1 MITVKK
7 VITKKQQKEFLE
19 FPLSLYKDNPYFVPS
34 LYMME
39 KDIFK
44 KNYGYYDTCEA
55 VCFNAY
61 LDNKVV
67 GRIQAILQKAS
78 NEKYNQKRIRFTRF
92 DCIDNQDVA
101 NALFDKV
108 KEYALDK
115 NMNELVGPLGFSDL
129 EREGL
134 LIEGF
139 DKLSTFEE
147 QYNYDYY
154 QRLIENYGFEKEVD
168 WVEHQLRLL
177 PSAKERLDK
186 YSSLIL
192 KRFNLKVSKCKSVN
206 EFMKRYLDQFF
217 DIIDETYKDLY
228 GTVPFTESS
237 KAMLTST
244 FKLIVNERQV
254 KVIVDKN
261 DRVVCFGICFPSLSK
276 AVQKSQGK
284 LTIPCLFR
292 LLNAIKNPK
301 SIDLGLIGV
310 LPEYAKKGVATILLK
325 EIMDLM
331 IEDNLEYA
339 ETNLNLENNISIINQ
354 WKNFD
359 TIQHKRR
366 RCFVMKIGE

>member
-254 KVIVDKN
+254 KVIVDEN

-331 IEDNLEYA
+331 IEDNIEYA

>member
-34 LYMME
+34 LYLME

-254 KVIVDKN
+254 KVIVDEN

-292 LLNAIKNPK
+292 LLNAIKKPK

>member
-34 LYMME
+34 LYLME

-244 FKLIVNERQV
+244 FKLIVNEKQV
-254 KVIVDKN
+254 KVIVDEN

-366 RCFVMKIGE
+366 RCFVMKSNS

>member
-1 MITVKK
+1 MIIVKK

-34 LYMME
+34 LYLME

-92 DCIDNQDVA
+92 DCIDNQDIA

-168 WVEHQLRLL
+168 WIEHQLRLL

-192 KRFNLKVSKCKSVN
+192 KRFNLKVSKCKSIN

-237 KAMLTST
+237 KAMLVST

-254 KVIVDKN
+254 KVIVDEN
-261 DRVVCFGICFPSLSK
+261 ERVVCFGICFPSLSK

-366 RCFVMKIGE
+366 RCFVMKIGD

>member
-1 MITVKK
+1 MILVKK

-34 LYMME
+34 LYLME

-254 KVIVDKN
+254 KVIVDEN

>member
-34 LYMME
+34 LYLME

-254 KVIVDKN
+254 KVIVDEN

>member
-254 KVIVDKN
+254 KVIVDEN

-292 LLNAIKNPK
+292 LFNAIKNPK

>member
-34 LYMME
+34 LYLME
-39 KDIFK
+39 KDIFR

-92 DCIDNQDVA
+92 DCIDNQAVA

-192 KRFNLKVSKCKSVN
+192 KRFNLKISKCKSVN

-237 KAMLTST
+237 KAMLVST

-254 KVIVDKN
+254 KVIVDEN

-366 RCFVMKIGE
+366 RCFVMKIGD

>member
-1 MITVKK
+1 MIIVEK
-7 VITKKQQKEFLE
+7 VITKNQQKEFLE

-34 LYMME
+34 LYLME
-39 KDIFK
+39 KDIFN
-44 KNYGYYDTCEA
+44 KNYGYYDTCES

-61 LDNKVV
+61 IDNKVV

-78 NEKYNQKRIRFTRF
+78 NEKYNQRRIRFTRF

-108 KEYALDK
+108 KEYALSK

-154 QRLIENYGFEKEVD
+154 QKLIENYGFKKEVD

-254 KVIVDKN
+254 KVIVDEN

-339 ETNLNLENNISIINQ
+339 ETNLNLETNISIINQ

-366 RCFVMKIGE
+366 RCFVMKIGD

>member
-1 MITVKK
+1 
-7 VITKKQQKEFLE
+7 
-19 FPLSLYKDNPYFVPS
+19 
-34 LYMME
+34 ME

-192 KRFNLKVSKCKSVN
+192 KRFNLKVSKCKSIN

-237 KAMLTST
+237 KAMLVST

-254 KVIVDKN
+254 KVIVDEN

>member
-237 KAMLTST
+237 KAMLVST

-254 KVIVDKN
+254 KVIVDEN

>member
-1 MITVKK
+1 MILVKK

-34 LYMME
+34 LYLME

-101 NALFDKV
+101 SALFDKV

-254 KVIVDKN
+254 KVIVDEN

>member
-237 KAMLTST
+237 KAMLVST
-244 FKLIVNERQV
+244 FKLIVNEKQV
-254 KVIVDKN
+254 KVIVDEN

-292 LLNAIKNPK
+292 LLNAINNPK

>member
-1 MITVKK
+1 MIVVKK

-34 LYMME
+34 LYLME

-78 NEKYNQKRIRFTRF
+78 NEKFNQKRIRFTRF

-115 NMNELVGPLGFSDL
+115 DMNELVGPLGFSDL

-237 KAMLTST
+237 KAMLVST

-254 KVIVDKN
+254 KVIVDEN

-301 SIDLGLIGV
+301 TIDLGLIGV

>member
-1 MITVKK
+1 MIIVKK
-7 VITKKQQKEFLE
+7 VITKKQQKELLE

-34 LYMME
+34 LYLME

-92 DCIDNQDVA
+92 DCIDNQDIA

-168 WVEHQLRLL
+168 WIEHQLRLL

-192 KRFNLKVSKCKSVN
+192 KRFNLKVSKCKSIN

-237 KAMLTST
+237 KAMLVST

-254 KVIVDKN
+254 KVIVDEN
-261 DRVVCFGICFPSLSK
+261 ERVVCFGICFPSLSK

-366 RCFVMKIGE
+366 RCFVMKIGD

>member
-1 MITVKK
+1 MIVVKK
-7 VITKKQQKEFLE
+7 VVTKKQQKEFLE

-34 LYMME
+34 LYLME

-108 KEYALDK
+108 NEYALDK

-139 DKLSTFEE
+139 DQLSTFEE

-237 KAMLTST
+237 KAMLVST

-254 KVIVDKN
+254 KVIVDEN

>member
-1 MITVKK
+1 MIIVKK

-34 LYMME
+34 LYLME

-67 GRIQAILQKAS
+67 GRIQAILQKAG

-92 DCIDNQDVA
+92 DCIDNQDIA

-168 WVEHQLRLL
+168 WIEHQLRLL

-192 KRFNLKVSKCKSVN
+192 KRFNLKVSKCKSIN

-237 KAMLTST
+237 KAMLVST

-254 KVIVDKN
+254 KVIVDEN
-261 DRVVCFGICFPSLSK
+261 ERVVCFGICFPSLSK

-366 RCFVMKIGE
+366 RCFVMKIGD

>member
-254 KVIVDKN
+254 KVIVDEN